1 MEDLIHLLEKSYTFM
16 NDDDVFVKRSVL
28 SMLQCRERLYEDVN
42 GVGIGGVM
50 DVPVVDYTREILGIR
65 EEGDGMSVAT
75 LD

>member
-1 MEDLIHLLEKSYTFM
+1 
-16 NDDDVFVKRSVL
+16 
-28 SMLQCRERLYEDVN
+28 MLHCRERLYEDVN
-42 GVGIGGVM
+42 GIGGGGGGGGVM